1 MKTTHV
7 LFLMAILAA
16 VALPATAQS
25 PEPTPAPVVEPETPA
40 PTEQPEEPAAPAQA
54 QAPATPAEP
63 PAPVTPVA
71 APPASPAPVPVTV
84 PTTYFDKLKVVV
96 KGKADVNGV
105 IQLQFQ
111 PNGGEPTL
119 INVNVIKKMKD
130 KDIARDIWKELAL
143 AGGDAFK
150 TKLSGTQITIKQSNK
165 KSPTFA
171 LTIIGQSVTGVSVS
185 TTR

>member
-1 MKTTHV
+1 MKATRV
-7 LFLMAILAA
+7 LFLMAIVVAA
-16 VALPATAQS
+16 ALPATAQS
-25 PEPTPAPVVEPETPA
+25 PEPTPAPVVEPEAPA
-40 PTEQPEEPAAPAQA
+40 PTEQPEEPAAAPAET
-54 QAPATPAEP
+54 QAPETPAEP

-71 APPASPAPVPVTV
+71 APPAPATVTV
-84 PTTYFDKLKVVV
+84 PTAYYDKLKVVV
-96 KGKADVNGV
+96 DGKADVSGV

-119 INVNVIKKMKD
+119 INVNVVKKMKA

-150 TKLSGTQITIKQSNK
+150 TKLSSKQVTVKKSNK

-171 LTIIGQSVTGVSVS
+171 LTIIGQSVAGVSVS
-185 TTR
+185 TKR

>member
-1 MKTTHV
+1 MKMTRV
-7 LFLMAILAA
+7 LFMMAIVVA
-16 VALPATAQS
+16 VALPVAAQS

-40 PTEQPEEPAAPAQA
+40 PTEQSEEPAAPAET
-54 QAPATPAEP
+54 QAPETPAEP
-63 PAPVTPVA
+63 PAPAA
-71 APPASPAPVPVTV
+71 APPASPAPAPVTV
-84 PTTYFDKLKVVV
+84 PTAYYDKLKVVV
-96 KGKADVNGV
+96 DGKADVSGV

-119 INVNVIKKMKD
+119 INVNVINKMKA
-130 KDIARDIWKELAL
+130 KDIARDIWKEVAL

-150 TKLSGTQITIKQSNK
+150 AKLSSKQITVKKSNK

-185 TTR
+185 TKR